1 MDSKNGGN
9 IIIQMSIRKHRQR
22 IMTQKKTV
30 YFQWPFKTAGGVS
43 ALACVVLDGRF
54 TTSRKAE
61 D

>member
-1 MDSKNGGN
+1 
-9 IIIQMSIRKHRQR
+9 
-22 IMTQKKTV
+22 MTQKKTV